1 MKHLLNNLSSEEKNS
16 IREQYEGGMSVDT
29 SKFRSLLE
37 SKLGDVKPLISEQG
51 DIPPSLSEPKTP
63 PPTNTGGMGTK
74 SNPYKLKY
82 FYYVEGEKS
91 DNRGGNINV
100 FDLRLFENRVE
111 FMFRDAGAS
120 YDGGRGRFF
129 CDTKLVDLPEG
140 QVVFSDEGNKIFQS
154 MCDEYVS
161 TGSKQQNVTLTEQE
175 DVTDVERKQFTDMM
189 RQEYLDKEWKEEM
202 DSCLNG
208 VHGKSKGK
216 DFCLERVYRENM
228 ESIDNEL
235 TKMGF
240 PNGFHVPEN
249 ISRQDF
255 NELKIKFSQSMI

>member
-1 MKHLLNNLSSEEKNS
+1 MTGISNDILL
-16 IREQYEGGMSVDT
+16 
-29 SKFRSLLE
+29 
-37 SKLGDVKPLISEQG
+37 
-51 DIPPSLSEPKTP
+51 
-63 PPTNTGGMGTK
+63 
-74 SNPYKLKY
+74 
-82 FYYVEGEKS
+82 
-91 DNRGGNINV
+91 
-100 FDLRLFENRVE
+100 
-111 FMFRDAGAS
+111 
-120 YDGGRGRFF
+120 
-129 CDTKLVDLPEG
+129 
-140 QVVFSDEGNKIFQS
+140 SDEANKIFQS

-189 RQEYLDKEWKEEM
+189 RQEYLGKEWKEEM
-202 DSCLNG
+202 DSCLNS
-208 VHGKSKGK
+208 VLGKSKGK

-240 PNGFHVPEN
+240 PNGFNVPEN

>member
-1 MKHLLNNLSSEEKNS
+1 MKHILNNLSSEEKNN

-63 PPTNTGGMGTK
+63 PPTNTDGMGTK

-82 FYYVEGEKS
+82 FHYVEGEKS

-120 YDGGRGRFF
+120 YDGGIGRFF
-129 CDTKLVDLPEG
+129 CDTKIVNLPKG

-175 DVTDVERKQFTDMM
+175 DVTDSETEEFGDIDMSNL
-189 RQEYLDKEWKEEM
+189 QNEI
-202 DSCLNG
+202 
-208 VHGKSKGK
+208 K
-216 DFCLERVYRENM
+216 DFV
-228 ESIDNEL
+228 L
-235 TKMGF
+235 TYGNVSNNATDDEIMADLYSLR
-240 PNGFHVPEN
+240 NSEDRD
-249 ISRQDF
+249 ISHQAIR
-255 NELKIKFSQSMI
+255 LTRRL

>member
-1 MKHLLNNLSSEEKNS
+1 MKHILNNLSSEEKNS

-51 DIPPSLSEPKTP
+51 EMT

-82 FYYVEGEKS
+82 FNYVEGEKS
-91 DNRGGNINV
+91 DNRGGNIDV

-120 YDGGRGRFF
+120 YDGGKGRFF

-189 RQEYLDKEWKEEM
+189 RQEYLGKEWKEEM

-240 PNGFHVPEN
+240 PNGFNVPEN